1 MFCPNEGNMDQKY
14 SEYGKCQAVWSNVLG
29 NFSEVFIVDLGQKF
43 ALWVKLKFATKFLF
57 TEM

>member
-1 MFCPNEGNMDQKY
+1 MDQKY
-14 SEYGKCQAVWSNVLG
+14 SEYGKRQAVWSNVLG